1 MKQLLKA
8 VLIAA
13 ALVVL
18 IKVFAFTSCTI
29 PSTGMENSL
38 LRGERVIVNK
48 WSYGLRLPL
57 MGMTGYHRLAARG
70 VERGDIVLFNNPAGK
85 GTIDRRELFINRCIG
100 LPGDTLML
108 NGQLIQ
114 TRDQV
119 LSPDSKLVYAYPG
132 EQEDLIVEAMRR
144 VGIGDN
150 KLVGFDRGDFLRSF
164 SHYEIYLMRQELR
177 GQVTFRSL
185 QTDTADGVHP
195 FVVPR
200 TGQGGEGLS
209 VECQTAL
216 QHHRAARGTAGTP
229 ARRHALGRRTARDEL
244 HLHEGLPL
252 GCLEQLGQ
260 PVRLA
265 PFWLCPRRPHHRAG
279 IAHLVL
285 QGHGRAL
292 LARLPMETLL
302 PSRTMTHSLTP
313 ATQR

>member
-132 EQEDLIVEAMRR
+132 EQEDLVVEAMRR

-195 FVVPR
+195 FVVP
-200 TGQGGEGLS
+200 
-209 VECQTAL
+209 
-216 QHHRAARGTAGTP
+216 ARGKAVKVYPWNAKLLCNTIVQHEGRQ
-229 ARRHALGRRTARDEL
+229 ARLQGDTLWVDGRRVTSYTFTKDYHWVASNNSVSLCDS
-244 HLHEGLPL
+244 
-252 GCLEQLGQ
+252 
-260 PVRLA
+260 RLFGFVPDDHIIGRA
-265 PFWLCPRRPHHRAG
+265 SLIWFSKDTEEPFWHGFRWKRFFR
-279 IAHLVL
+279 LV
-285 QGHGRAL
+285 Q
-292 LARLPMETLL
+292 
-302 PSRTMTHSLTP
+302 
-313 ATQR
+313 

>member
-114 TRDQV
+114 TCDQV

-132 EQEDLIVEAMRR
+132 EQEDLVVEAMRR

-195 FVVPR
+195 FVVP
-200 TGQGGEGLS
+200 
-209 VECQTAL
+209 
-216 QHHRAARGTAGTP
+216 ARGRAVRVYPWNAKLLCNTIVQ
-229 ARRHALGRRTARDEL
+229 
-244 HLHEGLPL
+244 HEGRQARLQGDTL
-252 GCLEQLGQ
+252 WVDGQ
-260 PVRLA
+260 RVTSYTFTKDYHWVASNNSVSLCDSRLFGFVPDDHIIGRA
-265 PFWLCPRRPHHRAG
+265 SLIWFSKDTEEPFWHGFRWKRFFR
-279 IAHLVL
+279 LV
-285 QGHGRAL
+285 Q
-292 LARLPMETLL
+292 
-302 PSRTMTHSLTP
+302 
-313 ATQR
+313 

>member
-48 WSYGLRLPL
+48 WRYGLRLPL

-132 EQEDLIVEAMRR
+132 EQEDLVVEAMRR

-195 FVVPR
+195 FVVP
-200 TGQGGEGLS
+200 
-209 VECQTAL
+209 
-216 QHHRAARGTAGTP
+216 ARGRAVRVYPWNAKLLCNTIVQHEGRQ
-229 ARRHALGRRTARDEL
+229 ARLQGDTLWVDGRRVTSYTFTKDYHWVASNNSVSLCDS
-244 HLHEGLPL
+244 
-252 GCLEQLGQ
+252 
-260 PVRLA
+260 RLFGFVPDDHIIGRA
-265 PFWLCPRRPHHRAG
+265 SLIWFSKDTEEPFWHGFRWKRFFR
-279 IAHLVL
+279 LV
-285 QGHGRAL
+285 Q
-292 LARLPMETLL
+292 
-302 PSRTMTHSLTP
+302 
-313 ATQR
+313 

>member
-57 MGMTGYHRLAARG
+57 MGMIGYHRLAARG

-132 EQEDLIVEAMRR
+132 EQEDLVVEAMRR

-195 FVVPR
+195 FVVP
-200 TGQGGEGLS
+200 
-209 VECQTAL
+209 
-216 QHHRAARGTAGTP
+216 ARGRAVRVYPWNAKLLCNTIVQHEGRQ
-229 ARRHALGRRTARDEL
+229 ARLQGDTLWVDGRRVTSYTFTKDYHWVASNNSVSLCDS
-244 HLHEGLPL
+244 
-252 GCLEQLGQ
+252 
-260 PVRLA
+260 RLFGFVPDDHIIGRA
-265 PFWLCPRRPHHRAG
+265 SLIWFSKDTEEPFWHGFRWKRFFR
-279 IAHLVL
+279 LV
-285 QGHGRAL
+285 Q
-292 LARLPMETLL
+292 
-302 PSRTMTHSLTP
+302 
-313 ATQR
+313 

>member
-132 EQEDLIVEAMRR
+132 EQEDLVVEAMRR

-185 QTDTADGVHP
+185 QTDTADGGHP
-195 FVVPR
+195 FVVP
-200 TGQGGEGLS
+200 
-209 VECQTAL
+209 
-216 QHHRAARGTAGTP
+216 ARGRAVRVYPWNAKLLCNTIVQHEGRQ
-229 ARRHALGRRTARDEL
+229 ARLQGDTLWVDGRRVTSYTFTKDYHWVASNNSVSLCDS
-244 HLHEGLPL
+244 
-252 GCLEQLGQ
+252 
-260 PVRLA
+260 RLFGFVPDDHIIGRA
-265 PFWLCPRRPHHRAG
+265 SLIWFSKDTEEPFWHGFRWKRFFR
-279 IAHLVL
+279 LV
-285 QGHGRAL
+285 Q
-292 LARLPMETLL
+292 
-302 PSRTMTHSLTP
+302 
-313 ATQR
+313 

>member
-8 VLIAA
+8 VLIAT

-132 EQEDLIVEAMRR
+132 EQEDLVVEAMRR

-195 FVVPR
+195 FVVP
-200 TGQGGEGLS
+200 
-209 VECQTAL
+209 
-216 QHHRAARGTAGTP
+216 ARGRAVRVYPWNAKLLCNTIVQ
-229 ARRHALGRRTARDEL
+229 
-244 HLHEGLPL
+244 HEG
-252 GCLEQLGQ
+252 QQ
-260 PVRLA
+260 ARLQGDTLWVDERRVTSYTFTKDYHWVA
-265 PFWLCPRRPHHRAG
+265 SNNSVSLCDSRLFGFVPDDHIIGRASLIWFSKDTEEPFWHGFRWKRFFR
-279 IAHLVL
+279 LV
-285 QGHGRAL
+285 Q
-292 LARLPMETLL
+292 
-302 PSRTMTHSLTP
+302 
-313 ATQR
+313 

>member
-132 EQEDLIVEAMRR
+132 EQEDLVVEAMRR

-195 FVVPR
+195 FVVPAR
-200 TGQGGEGLS
+200 SRAVRVYPWNAKLLCNTIVQHEGRQARLQGDTLW
-209 VECQTAL
+209 VD
-216 QHHRAARGTAGTP
+216 
-229 ARRHALGRRTARDEL
+229 GRRVTSYTFTKDYHWVASNNSVSLCDS
-244 HLHEGLPL
+244 
-252 GCLEQLGQ
+252 
-260 PVRLA
+260 RLFGFVPDDHIIGRA
-265 PFWLCPRRPHHRAG
+265 SLIWFSKDTEEPFWHGFRWKRFFR
-279 IAHLVL
+279 LV
-285 QGHGRAL
+285 Q
-292 LARLPMETLL
+292 
-302 PSRTMTHSLTP
+302 
-313 ATQR
+313 

>member
-38 LRGERVIVNK
+38 LRGERVIVIK

-132 EQEDLIVEAMRR
+132 EQEDLVVEAMRR

-195 FVVPR
+195 FVVP
-200 TGQGGEGLS
+200 
-209 VECQTAL
+209 
-216 QHHRAARGTAGTP
+216 ARGRAVRVYPWNAKLLCNTIVQHEGRQ
-229 ARRHALGRRTARDEL
+229 ARLQGDTLWVDGRRVTSYTFTKDYHWVASNNSVSLCDS
-244 HLHEGLPL
+244 
-252 GCLEQLGQ
+252 
-260 PVRLA
+260 RLFGFVPDDHIIGRA
-265 PFWLCPRRPHHRAG
+265 SLIWFSKDTEEPFWHGFRWKRFFR
-279 IAHLVL
+279 LV
-285 QGHGRAL
+285 Q
-292 LARLPMETLL
+292 
-302 PSRTMTHSLTP
+302 
-313 ATQR
+313 

>member
-57 MGMTGYHRLAARG
+57 MGMIGNHRLAARG

-132 EQEDLIVEAMRR
+132 EQEDLVVEAMRR

-195 FVVPR
+195 FVVP
-200 TGQGGEGLS
+200 
-209 VECQTAL
+209 
-216 QHHRAARGTAGTP
+216 ARGRAVRVYPWNAKLLCNTIVQHEGRQ
-229 ARRHALGRRTARDEL
+229 ARLQGDTLWVDGRRVTSYTFTKDYHWVASNNSVSLCDS
-244 HLHEGLPL
+244 
-252 GCLEQLGQ
+252 
-260 PVRLA
+260 RLFGFVPDDHIIGRASLIWFSKDTEA
-265 PFWLCPRRPHHRAG
+265 PFWHGFRWKRFFR
-279 IAHLVL
+279 LV
-285 QGHGRAL
+285 Q
-292 LARLPMETLL
+292 
-302 PSRTMTHSLTP
+302 
-313 ATQR
+313 

>member
-70 VERGDIVLFNNPAGK
+70 VERGDIVHFNTPAGK

-132 EQEDLIVEAMRR
+132 EQEDLVVEAMRR

-195 FVVPR
+195 FVVP
-200 TGQGGEGLS
+200 
-209 VECQTAL
+209 
-216 QHHRAARGTAGTP
+216 ARGKAVRVYPWNAKLLCNTIVQHEGRQ
-229 ARRHALGRRTARDEL
+229 ARLQGDTLWVDGRRVTSYTFTKDYHWVASNNSVSLCDS
-244 HLHEGLPL
+244 
-252 GCLEQLGQ
+252 
-260 PVRLA
+260 RLFGFVPDDHIIGRA
-265 PFWLCPRRPHHRAG
+265 SLIWFSKDTEEPFWHGFRWKRFFR
-279 IAHLVL
+279 LV
-285 QGHGRAL
+285 Q
-292 LARLPMETLL
+292 
-302 PSRTMTHSLTP
+302 
-313 ATQR
+313 

>member
-132 EQEDLIVEAMRR
+132 EQEDLVVEAMRR

-150 KLVGFDRGDFLRSF
+150 KLVGFDRGNFLRSF

-195 FVVPR
+195 FVVP
-200 TGQGGEGLS
+200 
-209 VECQTAL
+209 
-216 QHHRAARGTAGTP
+216 ARGRAVRVYPWNAKLLCNTIVQHEGRQ
-229 ARRHALGRRTARDEL
+229 ARLQGDTLWVDGRRVTSYTFTKDYHWVASNNSVSLCDS
-244 HLHEGLPL
+244 
-252 GCLEQLGQ
+252 
-260 PVRLA
+260 RLFGFVPDDHIIGRA
-265 PFWLCPRRPHHRAG
+265 SLIWFSKDTEEPFWHGFRWKRFFR
-279 IAHLVL
+279 LV
-285 QGHGRAL
+285 Q
-292 LARLPMETLL
+292 
-302 PSRTMTHSLTP
+302 
-313 ATQR
+313 

>member
-132 EQEDLIVEAMRR
+132 EQEDLVVEAMRR

-195 FVVPR
+195 FVVP
-200 TGQGGEGLS
+200 
-209 VECQTAL
+209 
-216 QHHRAARGTAGTP
+216 ARGRAVRVYPWNAKLLCNTIVQHEGRQ
-229 ARRHALGRRTARDEL
+229 ARLQDDTLWVDGRRVTSYTFTKDYHWVASNNSVSLCDS
-244 HLHEGLPL
+244 
-252 GCLEQLGQ
+252 
-260 PVRLA
+260 RLFGFVPDDHIIGRA
-265 PFWLCPRRPHHRAG
+265 SLIWFSKDTEEPFWHGFRWKRFFR
-279 IAHLVL
+279 LV
-285 QGHGRAL
+285 Q
-292 LARLPMETLL
+292 
-302 PSRTMTHSLTP
+302 
-313 ATQR
+313 

>member
-57 MGMTGYHRLAARG
+57 MGITGYHRLAARG

-132 EQEDLIVEAMRR
+132 EQEDLVVEAMRR

-195 FVVPR
+195 FVVP
-200 TGQGGEGLS
+200 
-209 VECQTAL
+209 
-216 QHHRAARGTAGTP
+216 ARGKAVKVYPWNAKLLCNTIVQHEGRQ
-229 ARRHALGRRTARDEL
+229 ARLQGDTLWVDGRRVTSYTFTKDYHWVASNNSVSLCDS
-244 HLHEGLPL
+244 
-252 GCLEQLGQ
+252 
-260 PVRLA
+260 RLFGFVPDDHIIGRA
-265 PFWLCPRRPHHRAG
+265 SLIWFSKDTEEPFWHGFRWKRFFR
-279 IAHLVL
+279 LV
-285 QGHGRAL
+285 Q
-292 LARLPMETLL
+292 
-302 PSRTMTHSLTP
+302 
-313 ATQR
+313 

>member
-132 EQEDLIVEAMRR
+132 EQEDLVVEAMRR

-150 KLVGFDRGDFLRSF
+150 KLMGFDRGDFLRSF

-195 FVVPR
+195 FVVP
-200 TGQGGEGLS
+200 
-209 VECQTAL
+209 
-216 QHHRAARGTAGTP
+216 ARGKAVKVYPWNAKLLCNTIVQHEGRQ
-229 ARRHALGRRTARDEL
+229 ARLQGDTLWVDGRRVTSYTFTKDYHWVASNNSVSLCDS
-244 HLHEGLPL
+244 
-252 GCLEQLGQ
+252 
-260 PVRLA
+260 RLFGFVPDDHIIGRA
-265 PFWLCPRRPHHRAG
+265 SLIWFSKDTEEPFWHGFRWKRFFR
-279 IAHLVL
+279 LV
-285 QGHGRAL
+285 Q
-292 LARLPMETLL
+292 
-302 PSRTMTHSLTP
+302 
-313 ATQR
+313 

>member
-132 EQEDLIVEAMRR
+132 EQEDLVVEAMRR

-195 FVVPR
+195 FVVP
-200 TGQGGEGLS
+200 
-209 VECQTAL
+209 
-216 QHHRAARGTAGTP
+216 ARGKAVKVYPWNAKLLCNTIVQHEGRQ
-229 ARRHALGRRTARDEL
+229 ARLQGDTLWVDGRR
-244 HLHEGLPL
+244 
-252 GCLEQLGQ
+252 
-260 PVRLA
+260 VRSYTFTKDYHWVASNNSVSLCDSRLFGFVPDDHIIGRA
-265 PFWLCPRRPHHRAG
+265 SLIWFSKDTEEPFWHGFRWKRFFR
-279 IAHLVL
+279 LV
-285 QGHGRAL
+285 Q
-292 LARLPMETLL
+292 
-302 PSRTMTHSLTP
+302 
-313 ATQR
+313 

>member
-132 EQEDLIVEAMRR
+132 EQEDLVVEAMRR
-144 VGIGDN
+144 VGIGAN
-150 KLVGFDRGDFLRSF
+150 KLGGFARGDFRRSF
-164 SHYEIYLMRQELR
+164 RHYEMYLMRQELR

-195 FVVPR
+195 FVVP
-200 TGQGGEGLS
+200 
-209 VECQTAL
+209 
-216 QHHRAARGTAGTP
+216 ARGRAVRVYPWNAKLLCNTIVQHEGRQ
-229 ARRHALGRRTARDEL
+229 ARLQGDTLWVDGRRVTSYTFTKDYHWVASNNSVSLCDS
-244 HLHEGLPL
+244 
-252 GCLEQLGQ
+252 
-260 PVRLA
+260 RLFGFVPDDHIIGRA
-265 PFWLCPRRPHHRAG
+265 SLIWFSKDTEEPFWHGFRWKRFFR
-279 IAHLVL
+279 LV
-285 QGHGRAL
+285 Q
-292 LARLPMETLL
+292 
-302 PSRTMTHSLTP
+302 
-313 ATQR
+313 

>member
-132 EQEDLIVEAMRR
+132 EQEDLVVEAMRR

-195 FVVPR
+195 FVVP
-200 TGQGGEGLS
+200 
-209 VECQTAL
+209 
-216 QHHRAARGTAGTP
+216 ARGRAVKVYPWNAKLLCNTIVQHEGRQ
-229 ARRHALGRRTARDEL
+229 ARLQGDTLWVDGRRVTSYTFTKDYHWVASNNSVSLCDS
-244 HLHEGLPL
+244 
-252 GCLEQLGQ
+252 
-260 PVRLA
+260 RLFGFVPDDHIIGRA
-265 PFWLCPRRPHHRAG
+265 SLIWFSKDTEEPFWHGFRWKRFFR
-279 IAHLVL
+279 LV
-285 QGHGRAL
+285 Q
-292 LARLPMETLL
+292 
-302 PSRTMTHSLTP
+302 
-313 ATQR
+313 

>member
-132 EQEDLIVEAMRR
+132 EQEDLVVEAMRR
-144 VGIGDN
+144 VGIDDN

-195 FVVPR
+195 FVVP
-200 TGQGGEGLS
+200 
-209 VECQTAL
+209 
-216 QHHRAARGTAGTP
+216 ARGKAVKVYPWNAKLLCNTIVQ
-229 ARRHALGRRTARDEL
+229 
-244 HLHEGLPL
+244 HEGR
-252 GCLEQLGQ
+252 QA
-260 PVRLA
+260 RLQGDTLWVDERRVTSYTFTKDYHWVA
-265 PFWLCPRRPHHRAG
+265 SNNSVSLCDSRLFGFVPDDHIIGRASLIWFSKDTEEPFWHGFRWKRFFR
-279 IAHLVL
+279 LV
-285 QGHGRAL
+285 Q
-292 LARLPMETLL
+292 
-302 PSRTMTHSLTP
+302 
-313 ATQR
+313 

>member
-132 EQEDLIVEAMRR
+132 EQEDLVVEAMRR

-195 FVVPR
+195 FVVPTR
-200 TGQGGEGLS
+200 GKAVRVYPWNAKLLCNTIVQHEGRQARLQGDTLW
-209 VECQTAL
+209 VD
-216 QHHRAARGTAGTP
+216 
-229 ARRHALGRRTARDEL
+229 GRRVTSYTFTKDYHWVASNNSVSLCDS
-244 HLHEGLPL
+244 
-252 GCLEQLGQ
+252 
-260 PVRLA
+260 RLFGFVPDDHIIGRA
-265 PFWLCPRRPHHRAG
+265 SLIWFSKDTEEPFWHGFRWKRFFR
-279 IAHLVL
+279 LV
-285 QGHGRAL
+285 Q
-292 LARLPMETLL
+292 
-302 PSRTMTHSLTP
+302 
-313 ATQR
+313 

>member
-132 EQEDLIVEAMRR
+132 EQEDLVVEAMRR

-195 FVVPR
+195 FVVP
-200 TGQGGEGLS
+200 
-209 VECQTAL
+209 
-216 QHHRAARGTAGTP
+216 ARGKAVKVYPWNAKLLCNTIVQHEGRQ
-229 ARRHALGRRTARDEL
+229 ARLQGDTLWVDGRRVTNYTFTKDYHWVASNNSVSLCDS
-244 HLHEGLPL
+244 
-252 GCLEQLGQ
+252 
-260 PVRLA
+260 RLFGFVPDDHIIGRA
-265 PFWLCPRRPHHRAG
+265 SLIWFSKDTEEPFWHGFRWKRFFR
-279 IAHLVL
+279 LV
-285 QGHGRAL
+285 Q
-292 LARLPMETLL
+292 
-302 PSRTMTHSLTP
+302 
-313 ATQR
+313 

>member
-132 EQEDLIVEAMRR
+132 EQEDLVVEAMRR

-195 FVVPR
+195 FVVP
-200 TGQGGEGLS
+200 
-209 VECQTAL
+209 
-216 QHHRAARGTAGTP
+216 ARGKAVRVYPWNAKLLCNTIVQ
-229 ARRHALGRRTARDEL
+229 
-244 HLHEGLPL
+244 HEGR
-252 GCLEQLGQ
+252 QA
-260 PVRLA
+260 RLQGDTLWVDERRVTSYTFTKDYHWVA
-265 PFWLCPRRPHHRAG
+265 SNNSVSLCDSRLFGFVPDDHIIGRASLIWFSKDTEEPFWHGFRWKRFFR
-279 IAHLVL
+279 LV
-285 QGHGRAL
+285 Q
-292 LARLPMETLL
+292 
-302 PSRTMTHSLTP
+302 
-313 ATQR
+313 

>member
-132 EQEDLIVEAMRR
+132 EQEDLVVEAMRR

-195 FVVPR
+195 FVVP
-200 TGQGGEGLS
+200 
-209 VECQTAL
+209 
-216 QHHRAARGTAGTP
+216 ARGRAVRVYPWNAKLLCNTIVQHEGRQ
-229 ARRHALGRRTARDEL
+229 ARLQGDTLWVDGRRVTSYTFTKDYHWVASNNSVSLCDS
-244 HLHEGLPL
+244 
-252 GCLEQLGQ
+252 
-260 PVRLA
+260 RLFGFVPDDHIIGRPSLIWISKDTEE
-265 PFWLCPRRPHHRAG
+265 PFWHGFRWKRFFR
-279 IAHLVL
+279 LV
-285 QGHGRAL
+285 Q
-292 LARLPMETLL
+292 
-302 PSRTMTHSLTP
+302 
-313 ATQR
+313 

>member
-18 IKVFAFTSCTI
+18 IMVFAFTSCTI

-132 EQEDLIVEAMRR
+132 EQEDLVVEAMRR

-195 FVVPR
+195 FVVP
-200 TGQGGEGLS
+200 
-209 VECQTAL
+209 
-216 QHHRAARGTAGTP
+216 ARGKAVKVYPWNAKLLCNTIVQHEGRQ
-229 ARRHALGRRTARDEL
+229 ARLQGDTLWVDGRRVTSYTFTKDYHWVASNNSGSLCDS
-244 HLHEGLPL
+244 
-252 GCLEQLGQ
+252 
-260 PVRLA
+260 RLFGFVPDDHIIGRA
-265 PFWLCPRRPHHRAG
+265 SLIWFSKDTEEPFWHGFRWKRFFR
-279 IAHLVL
+279 LV
-285 QGHGRAL
+285 Q
-292 LARLPMETLL
+292 
-302 PSRTMTHSLTP
+302 
-313 ATQR
+313 

>member
-132 EQEDLIVEAMRR
+132 EQEDLVVEAMRR

-195 FVVPR
+195 FVVPA
-200 TGQGGEGLS
+200 QGKAVKVYPWNAKLLCNTIVQHEGR
-209 VECQTAL
+209 QARL
-216 QHHRAARGTAGTP
+216 QGDT
-229 ARRHALGRRTARDEL
+229 LWVDGRRVTSYTFTKDYHWVASNNSVSLCDS
-244 HLHEGLPL
+244 
-252 GCLEQLGQ
+252 
-260 PVRLA
+260 RLFGFVPDDHIIGRA
-265 PFWLCPRRPHHRAG
+265 SLIWFSKDTEEPFWHGFRWKRFFR
-279 IAHLVL
+279 LV
-285 QGHGRAL
+285 Q
-292 LARLPMETLL
+292 
-302 PSRTMTHSLTP
+302 
-313 ATQR
+313 

>member
-132 EQEDLIVEAMRR
+132 EQEDLVVEAMRR

-150 KLVGFDRGDFLRSF
+150 KLVSFDRGDFLRSF

-195 FVVPR
+195 FVVP
-200 TGQGGEGLS
+200 
-209 VECQTAL
+209 
-216 QHHRAARGTAGTP
+216 ARGRAVRVYPWNAKLLCNTIVQHEGRQ
-229 ARRHALGRRTARDEL
+229 ARLQGDTLWVDGRRVTSYTFTKDYHWVASNNSVSLCDS
-244 HLHEGLPL
+244 
-252 GCLEQLGQ
+252 
-260 PVRLA
+260 RLFGFVPDDHIIGRA
-265 PFWLCPRRPHHRAG
+265 SLIWFSKDTEEPFWHGFRWKRFFR
-279 IAHLVL
+279 LV
-285 QGHGRAL
+285 Q
-292 LARLPMETLL
+292 
-302 PSRTMTHSLTP
+302 
-313 ATQR
+313 

>member
-132 EQEDLIVEAMRR
+132 EQEDLVVEAMRR

-195 FVVPR
+195 FVVP
-200 TGQGGEGLS
+200 
-209 VECQTAL
+209 
-216 QHHRAARGTAGTP
+216 ARGRAVRVYPWNAKLLCNTIVQHEGRQ
-229 ARRHALGRRTARDEL
+229 ARLQGDTLWVDGRRVTSYTFTKDYHWVASNNSVSLCDS
-244 HLHEGLPL
+244 
-252 GCLEQLGQ
+252 
-260 PVRLA
+260 RLFGFV
-265 PFWLCPRRPHHRAG
+265 PDDH
-279 IAHLVL
+279 II
-285 QGHGRAL
+285 GRASL
-292 LARLPMETLL
+292 IWFSKDTEEPLWHGFRWKRFFRLV
-302 PSRTMTHSLTP
+302 
-313 ATQR
+313 Q

>member
-132 EQEDLIVEAMRR
+132 EQEDLVVEAMRR

-150 KLVGFDRGDFLRSF
+150 KLVGFDRGACRRRF
-164 SHYEIYLMRQELR
+164 SRCGSYLMRQEVR

-195 FVVPR
+195 FVVP
-200 TGQGGEGLS
+200 
-209 VECQTAL
+209 
-216 QHHRAARGTAGTP
+216 ARGRAVRVYPWNAKLLCNTIVQHEGRQ
-229 ARRHALGRRTARDEL
+229 ARLQGDTLWVDGRRVTSYTFTKDYHWVASNNSVSLCDS
-244 HLHEGLPL
+244 
-252 GCLEQLGQ
+252 
-260 PVRLA
+260 RLFGFVPDDHIIGRA
-265 PFWLCPRRPHHRAG
+265 SLIWFSKDTEEPFWHGFRWKRFFR
-279 IAHLVL
+279 LV
-285 QGHGRAL
+285 Q
-292 LARLPMETLL
+292 
-302 PSRTMTHSLTP
+302 
-313 ATQR
+313 

>member
-132 EQEDLIVEAMRR
+132 EQEDLVVEAMRR

-177 GQVTFRSL
+177 GQFTFRSL

-195 FVVPR
+195 FVVP
-200 TGQGGEGLS
+200 
-209 VECQTAL
+209 
-216 QHHRAARGTAGTP
+216 ARGRAVRVYPWNAKLLCNTIVQHEGRQ
-229 ARRHALGRRTARDEL
+229 ARLQGDTLWVDGRRVTSYTFTKDYHWVASNNSVSLCDS
-244 HLHEGLPL
+244 
-252 GCLEQLGQ
+252 
-260 PVRLA
+260 RLFGFVPDDHIIGRA
-265 PFWLCPRRPHHRAG
+265 SLIWFSKDTEEPFWHGFRWKRFFR
-279 IAHLVL
+279 LV
-285 QGHGRAL
+285 Q
-292 LARLPMETLL
+292 
-302 PSRTMTHSLTP
+302 
-313 ATQR
+313 

>member
-57 MGMTGYHRLAARG
+57 MGMTGYHRLAARS

-132 EQEDLIVEAMRR
+132 EQEDLVVEAMRR

-195 FVVPR
+195 FVVP
-200 TGQGGEGLS
+200 
-209 VECQTAL
+209 
-216 QHHRAARGTAGTP
+216 ARGRAVRVYPWNAKLLCNTIVQHEGRQ
-229 ARRHALGRRTARDEL
+229 ARLQGDTLWVDGRRVTSYTFTKDYHWVASNNSVSLCDS
-244 HLHEGLPL
+244 
-252 GCLEQLGQ
+252 
-260 PVRLA
+260 RLFGFVPDDHIIGRA
-265 PFWLCPRRPHHRAG
+265 SLIWFSKDTEEPFWHGFRWKRFFR
-279 IAHLVL
+279 LV
-285 QGHGRAL
+285 Q
-292 LARLPMETLL
+292 
-302 PSRTMTHSLTP
+302 
-313 ATQR
+313 

>member
-132 EQEDLIVEAMRR
+132 EQEDLVVEAMRR
-144 VGIGDN
+144 VGIDDN

-195 FVVPR
+195 FVVP
-200 TGQGGEGLS
+200 
-209 VECQTAL
+209 
-216 QHHRAARGTAGTP
+216 ARGKAVRVYPWNAKLLCNTIVQ
-229 ARRHALGRRTARDEL
+229 
-244 HLHEGLPL
+244 HEGR
-252 GCLEQLGQ
+252 QA
-260 PVRLA
+260 RLQGDTLWVDERRVTSYTFTKDYHWVA
-265 PFWLCPRRPHHRAG
+265 SNNSVSLCDSRLFGFVPDDHIIGRASLIWFSKDTEEPFWHGFRWKRFFR
-279 IAHLVL
+279 LV
-285 QGHGRAL
+285 Q
-292 LARLPMETLL
+292 
-302 PSRTMTHSLTP
+302 
-313 ATQR
+313 

>member
-132 EQEDLIVEAMRR
+132 EQEDLVVEAMRR

-195 FVVPR
+195 FVVP
-200 TGQGGEGLS
+200 
-209 VECQTAL
+209 
-216 QHHRAARGTAGTP
+216 ARGKAVRVYPWNAKLLCNTIVQ
-229 ARRHALGRRTARDEL
+229 
-244 HLHEGLPL
+244 HEGRQARLQGDTL
-252 GCLEQLGQ
+252 WVDEQRVTSYTFTKDYHWVASNNSVSLCDS
-260 PVRLA
+260 RLFGFVPDDHIIGRA
-265 PFWLCPRRPHHRAG
+265 SLIWFSKDTEEPFWHGFRWKRFFR
-279 IAHLVL
+279 LV
-285 QGHGRAL
+285 Q
-292 LARLPMETLL
+292 
-302 PSRTMTHSLTP
+302 
-313 ATQR
+313 

>member
-132 EQEDLIVEAMRR
+132 EQEDLVVEAMRR

-195 FVVPR
+195 FVVP
-200 TGQGGEGLS
+200 
-209 VECQTAL
+209 
-216 QHHRAARGTAGTP
+216 ARGKAVRVYPWNAKLLCNTIVQ
-229 ARRHALGRRTARDEL
+229 
-244 HLHEGLPL
+244 HEGR
-252 GCLEQLGQ
+252 QA
-260 PVRLA
+260 RLQGDTLWVDGRCVTSYTFTKDYHWVA
-265 PFWLCPRRPHHRAG
+265 SNNSVSLCDSRLFGFVPDDHIIGRASLIWFSKDTEEPFWHGFRWKRFFR
-279 IAHLVL
+279 LV
-285 QGHGRAL
+285 Q
-292 LARLPMETLL
+292 
-302 PSRTMTHSLTP
+302 
-313 ATQR
+313 

>member
-132 EQEDLIVEAMRR
+132 EQEDLVVEAMRR

-150 KLVGFDRGDFLRSF
+150 KIVGFDRVDFLRSF

-195 FVVPR
+195 FVVP
-200 TGQGGEGLS
+200 
-209 VECQTAL
+209 
-216 QHHRAARGTAGTP
+216 ARGKAVKVYPWNAKLLCNTIVQHEGRQ
-229 ARRHALGRRTARDEL
+229 ARLQGDTLWVDGRRVTSYTFTKDYHWVASNNSVSLCDS
-244 HLHEGLPL
+244 
-252 GCLEQLGQ
+252 
-260 PVRLA
+260 RLFGFVPDDHIIGRA
-265 PFWLCPRRPHHRAG
+265 SLIWFSKDTEEPFWHGFRWKRFFR
-279 IAHLVL
+279 LV
-285 QGHGRAL
+285 Q
-292 LARLPMETLL
+292 
-302 PSRTMTHSLTP
+302 
-313 ATQR
+313 

>member
-132 EQEDLIVEAMRR
+132 EQEDLVVEAMRR

-195 FVVPR
+195 FVVP
-200 TGQGGEGLS
+200 
-209 VECQTAL
+209 
-216 QHHRAARGTAGTP
+216 ARGKAVKVYPWNAKLLCNTIMQHEGRQ
-229 ARRHALGRRTARDEL
+229 ARLQGDTLWVDGRRVTSYTFTKDYHWVASNNSVSLCDS
-244 HLHEGLPL
+244 
-252 GCLEQLGQ
+252 
-260 PVRLA
+260 RLFGFVPDDHIIGRA
-265 PFWLCPRRPHHRAG
+265 SLIWFSKDTEEPFWHGFRWKRFFR
-279 IAHLVL
+279 LV
-285 QGHGRAL
+285 Q
-292 LARLPMETLL
+292 
-302 PSRTMTHSLTP
+302 
-313 ATQR
+313 

>member
-132 EQEDLIVEAMRR
+132 EQEDLVVEAMRR
-144 VGIGDN
+144 VGLGDN

-195 FVVPR
+195 FVVP
-200 TGQGGEGLS
+200 
-209 VECQTAL
+209 
-216 QHHRAARGTAGTP
+216 ARGRAVRVYPWNAKLLCNTIVQHEGRQ
-229 ARRHALGRRTARDEL
+229 ARLQGDTLWVDGRRVTSYTFTKDYHWVASNNSVSLCDS
-244 HLHEGLPL
+244 
-252 GCLEQLGQ
+252 
-260 PVRLA
+260 RLFGFVPDDHIIGRA
-265 PFWLCPRRPHHRAG
+265 SLIWFSKDTEEPFWHGFRWKRFFR
-279 IAHLVL
+279 LV
-285 QGHGRAL
+285 Q
-292 LARLPMETLL
+292 
-302 PSRTMTHSLTP
+302 
-313 ATQR
+313 